1 MKRAS
6 ADEGDNP
13 SRVALITGGS
23 RGIGLGCAQALRDF
37 GHRVAVTYNSTP
49 LPEASTDGLLPVKC
63 NVNDPDAVGEAFA
76 AVEEELGP
84 VEILVANAG
93 ITRDNLL
100 IRMSEDDFSA
110 VLETNLHGSYRVLKR
125 AVRPMMRA
133 RWGRIVLISSIVGRT
148 GLAGQANYA
157 ASKSALVGLARSV
170 AKELASRNV
179 TVNVVSPGPVDTD
192 MLGVL
197 SEQRR
202 DEMVARV
209 PMGRIG
215 VVGDVA
221 NVVGFLTSEQAG
233 YITGAVIPVDG
244 GMHMGNS

>member
-1 MKRAS
+1 MNSAS
-6 ADEGDNP
+6 VDANGNP
-13 SRVALITGGS
+13 SRVALVTGGS
-23 RGIGLGCAQALRDF
+23 RGIGLGCAQVLRAH
-37 GHRVAVTYNSTP
+37 GHRVAVTYRATP
-49 LPEASTDGLLPVKC
+49 LPESASNGLMAVRCDVTDS
-63 NVNDPDAVGEAFA
+63 DAVGEAFA
-76 AVEEELGP
+76 AVEEGLGP

-100 IRMSEDDFSA
+100 TRMSEEDFAA
-110 VLETNLHGSYRVLKR
+110 VLETNLYGSYRAVKR

-170 AKELASRNV
+170 AKEFASRNV

-192 MLGVL
+192 MLGAL

-202 DEMVARV
+202 EEMVARV

-215 VVGDVA
+215 EVGDVA
-221 NVVGFLTSEQAG
+221 DVVAFLASEQAG

>member
-1 MKRAS
+1 MNSAS
-6 ADEGDNP
+6 VDADGSP
-13 SRVALITGGS
+13 GRVALVTGGS
-23 RGIGLGCAQALRDF
+23 RGIGLGCAQVLRAH
-37 GHRVAVTYNSTP
+37 GHRVAVTYRATP
-49 LPEASTDGLLPVKC
+49 LPKLAADGLMAVQC
-63 NVNDPDAVGEAFA
+63 DVTDPDAVGEAFA

-93 ITRDNLL
+93 ITRDSLL
-100 IRMSEDDFSA
+100 TRMSEEDFAA
-110 VLETNLHGSYRVLKR
+110 VLETNLYGSYRAVKR

-170 AKELASRNV
+170 AKEFASRNV

-192 MLGVL
+192 MLGAL

-202 DEMVARV
+202 AEMVARV

-215 VVGDVA
+215 EVGDIA
-221 NVVGFLTSEQAG
+221 DVVGFLVSEQAG
-233 YITGAVIPVDG
+233 FITGAVIPVDG

>member
-1 MKRAS
+1 MKSAS
-6 ADEGDNP
+6 ADEGGSP

-49 LPEASTDGLLPVKC
+49 LPEASKDGLLPVKC
-63 NVNDPDAVGEAFA
+63 NVNDPSSVGEAFA

-170 AKELASRNV
+170 AKELASRSV
-179 TVNVVSPGPVDTD
+179 TVNVVAPGPVDTD